1 METYSRG
8 EKAFSFVNYLLL
20 AILCVVMMY
29 PFFYVFLYSISD
41 SVAASGRTLTF
52 FPVKPTLYNYK
63 VVLTNS
69 GIMNAFYISV
79 ARTLVGTLAHVIVTT
94 MVAYAL
100 SKPYLVAR
108 KTLFVFFMIPMFFS
122 GGLLPFYVVV
132 VKLGLSNSFWVYI
145 LPALFTT
152 FNMLLA
158 KVFFDQIPK
167 SLEESASIDGA
178 GPGRIFFQIILPS
191 SLPILAT
198 LSIFAGVAQWNSW
211 FDALLFVTKQ
221 DLLPVQTLLYK
232 IILESQASTV
242 EQIMRMSQTDQQ
254 TTISSES
261 IKMTT
266 LMVSTLPILF
276 IYPFMQRYFVKGMM
290 LGAVKG

>member
-8 EKAFSFVNYLLL
+8 DRWFAIFNYAALAVLCLLML
-20 AILCVVMMY
+20 Y
-29 PFFYVFLYSISD
+29 PFLYVFLYSISD
-41 SVAASGRTLTF
+41 SVAASARTLTF
-52 FPVKPTLYNYK
+52 YPVKPTLYNYQ

-69 GIMNAFYISV
+69 GILNAFGISV
-79 ARTLVGTLAHVIVTT
+79 ARTVIGTLAHIIVTT

-100 SKPYLVAR
+100 SKRYLKGR
-108 KTLFVFFMIPMFFS
+108 KGWLVYFMIPMFFS
-122 GGLLPFYVVV
+122 GGLLPYYVVI

-145 LPALFTT
+145 LPALFST

-167 SLEESASIDGA
+167 SLEESAAMDGA
-178 GPGRIFFQIILPS
+178 GEARIFFRIVLPS

-198 LSIFAGVAQWNSW
+198 LAIFAGVAQWNSW
-211 FDALLFVTKQ
+211 FDVLLFVTKQ
-221 DLLPVQTLLYK
+221 NLLPVQTLLYK
-232 IILESQASTV
+232 IILESQATTV
-242 EQIMRMSQTDQQ
+242 EQIMRMSQNK
-254 TTISSES
+254 TTISSEA

-276 IYPFMQRYFVKGMM
+276 IYPFMQRYFIKGMM